1 MYSYLDKKKGLI
13 DPDLLFIRNIYIP
26 HRSCPSPPSPPH
38 PTQEFSEASSFFQVS
53 SWQPKNSV
61 FKIIDFEKGFLK
73 IDIFGTI

>member
-1 MYSYLDKKKGLI
+1 MYSYLDKKKGSTG
-13 DPDLLFIRNIYIP
+13 PDLLFIRNIYIP
-26 HRSCPSPPSPPH
+26 RRSCPQPPAH

-61 FKIIDFEKGFLK
+61 FKIIHFEKGFLK

>member
-1 MYSYLDKKKGLI
+1 MYSYLDKKKGLTG
-13 DPDLLFIRNIYIP
+13 PDLLFIRNIYIP
-26 HRSCPSPPSPPH
+26 HRSCSSSAH

-61 FKIIDFEKGFLK
+61 FKIIHFEKGFLK